1 MEVLKI
7 TNLHKHFGKLHVLKG
22 IDLSVA
28 RGEVVSVIGPSG
40 SGKSTLLR
48 CVNHLETAERGSI
61 EISGAYLAKADGDG
75 RSVYPKT
82 AEIFKVV
89 ERVGMVFQNFNLFPH
104 RSVLENLMEAPVY
117 VKKVPKAEATEK
129 ALALLER
136 VGLSDKKNNY
146 PGQLSGGQQQRVA
159 IARALATDPDLM
171 LFDEPTSALD
181 PELIGEVL
189 RVIKDLAKEHIT
201 MLIVTH
207 EMNFAAE
214 ISDRVAFMNEGQII
228 ASGDP
233 HSILKDPDNPRIQT
247 FLRKITDRE

>member
-7 TNLHKHFGKLHVLKG
+7 EKLHKYFGKLHVLRG
-22 IDLSVA
+22 IDLSVN

-48 CVNHLETAERGSI
+48 CVDHLETAERGNI
-61 EISGAYLAKADGDG
+61 EIAGAFLAKADAEGK
-75 RSVYPKT
+75 SVYPKA
-82 AEIFKVV
+82 AEIQKIATSI
-89 ERVGMVFQNFNLFPH
+89 GMVFQNFNLFPH
-104 RSVLENLMEAPVY
+104 RSVLENLIEAPLY
-117 VKKVPKAEATEK
+117 VKKLSKEEATEK
-129 ALALLER
+129 ALALLAR
-136 VGLSDKKNNY
+136 VGLSDKKDSY

-159 IARALATDPDLM
+159 IARALAMEPELM

-214 ISDRVAFMNEGQII
+214 ISDRVIFMDEGQII
-228 ASGDP
+228 AEGDP
-233 HSILKDPDNPRIQT
+233 HDILKNPDNPRIQT
-247 FLRKITDRE
+247 FLHKIIERE

>member
-7 TNLHKHFGKLHVLKG
+7 EKLHKYFGKLHVLRG
-22 IDLSVA
+22 IDLSVN

-48 CVNHLETAERGSI
+48 CVDHLETAERGSI
-61 EISGAYLAKADGDG
+61 EIAGSFLAKADAEGK
-75 RSVYPKT
+75 SVYPSA
-82 AEIFKVV
+82 AEIQQIATSI
-89 ERVGMVFQNFNLFPH
+89 GMVFQNFNLFPH
-104 RSVLENLMEAPVY
+104 RSVLENLIEAPVY
-117 VKKVPKAEATEK
+117 VKKLSKDEATEK
-129 ALALLER
+129 ALALLAR
-136 VGLSDKKNNY
+136 VGLSDKKDSY

-159 IARALATDPDLM
+159 IARALAMEPELM

-214 ISDRVAFMNEGQII
+214 ISDRVIFMDEGQII
-228 ASGDP
+228 AEGDP
-233 HSILKDPDNPRIQT
+233 HGILQNPDNPRIQT
-247 FLRKITDRE
+247 FLHKIIDRE